1 MPVKDLD
8 FEKFET
14 LFHPINIA
22 FVGATEK
29 SAFGAMLYLSAFKTS
44 KWKDTFYPVN
54 PKYDKILDWKCYK
67 SVLDIPITIHIDT
80 AYISVK
86 TKYIPQVLKE
96 CVDKDIPWVII
107 FSSGFSET
115 GDPAGL
121 TLEKELKQILLKS
134 NTRVVG
140 PNCLGPF
147 NAIDGMAFSFSAKT
161 STPGQV
167 SFMSQSGGHMSQLLD
182 IGYKRDIRFRYGV
195 SFGNQIDLNC
205 IDFLKHYSKDST
217 TQIIAA
223 YLESFGSATGHEFF
237 LELKKTTESKPV
249 IIWKGGYTEDGSR
262 AAFSHTGAIA
272 SDLRLWQSMAKQT
285 GATIVKDNEEF
296 WNTIKTFELLYPKFI
311 PHGRSVG
318 IITPGGGSSVNT
330 TDLFNFHNLKI
341 PELTLDSQKKLSEI
355 LPYENV
361 NVKNPVDLG
370 ALGFVVDVFVK
381 CIEVVVN
388 DPNIDIIVIPL
399 WPHFIYNHVFRQMI
413 KIQKSTKKPFM
424 FCLPSIADSSELAS
438 RFSTVKKTLHKERV
452 LYFFSLRD
460 AARSISLYCNYID
473 FLNSR

>member
-1 MPVKDLD
+1 MAVKDIK
-8 FEKFET
+8 FEKFKT

-22 FVGATEK
+22 FIGASEK
-29 SAFGAMLYLSAFKTS
+29 SALGAMLYLSAFKTS
-44 KWKDTFYPVN
+44 KWKDTFFPVN
-54 PKYDKILDWKCYK
+54 PKYDKILGWKCYR
-67 SVLDIPITIHIDT
+67 SVLDIPYPIDT

-86 TKYIPQVLKE
+86 TKFIPQVLKE
-96 CVDKDIPWVII
+96 CVVKDIPWVVI

-115 GDPAGL
+115 GDLAGL
-121 TLEKELKQILLKS
+121 KLEIELKRILSKS
-134 NTRVVG
+134 NTRVIG

-147 NAIDGMAFSFSAKT
+147 NAAEGMAFSFGAKKNI
-161 STPGQV
+161 PGQV

-205 IDFLKHYSKDST
+205 VDFLKHYQKDT
-217 TQIIAA
+217 ATQVIAA
-223 YLESFGSATGHEFF
+223 YLESFGSTTGHQFF
-237 LELKKTTESKPV
+237 LELKKTTISKPV
-249 IIWKGGYTEDGSR
+249 IIWKGGYTDDGSR

-272 SDLRLWQSMAKQT
+272 SDIRLWHSMAKQT

-296 WNTIKTFELLYPKFI
+296 WNTMKTFELLFPNYI
-311 PHGRSVG
+311 PQSRNVG

-330 TDLFNFHNLKI
+330 TDLFNFHKLKI

-370 ALGFVVDVFVK
+370 AVGFVVDVFVK
-381 CIEVVVN
+381 CIEIVVS

-413 KIQKSTKKPFM
+413 KIQKSTNKPFM
-424 FCLPSIADSSELAS
+424 FCLPSIADSSELAA

-460 AARSISLYCNYID
+460 AAKGISLYCDYIE

>member
-1 MPVKDLD
+1 LAVKDID

-22 FVGATEK
+22 FIGASEK

-54 PKYDKILDWKCYK
+54 PKYDKVLDWECYK
-67 SVLDIPITIHIDT
+67 SVLDIPVHIDT

-96 CVDKDIPWVII
+96 CVEKDIPWVIV
-107 FSSGFSET
+107 FASGFSET

-121 TLEKELKQILLKS
+121 KLEKELNQILSKS
-134 NTRVVG
+134 NTRVIG
-140 PNCLGPF
+140 PNCLGPY
-147 NAIDGMAFSFSAKT
+147 NAAEGMAFSFSAKIN
-161 STPGQV
+161 SPGQV
-167 SFMSQSGGHMSQLLD
+167 SFMSQSGGHMSQLID

-205 IDFLKHYSKDST
+205 VDFLKHYHKDST
-217 TQIIAA
+217 TQVIAA

-237 LELKKTTESKPV
+237 LELKKTTRSKPV

-272 SDLRLWQSMAKQT
+272 SDLRLWHSMAKQT

-296 WNTIKTFELLYPKFI
+296 WNAIKTFELLFPKYI
-311 PHGRSVG
+311 PQGRNVG

-330 TDLFNFHNLKI
+330 TDLFNFHKLKI
-341 PELTLDSQKKLSEI
+341 PECEI

-361 NVKNPVDLG
+361 NMKNPVDLG
-370 ALGFVVDVFVK
+370 ALGFIVDVFVN
-381 CIEVVVN
+381 CIKIVVN

-399 WPHFIYNHVFRQMI
+399 WAHFIYNHVFRQMI
-413 KIQKSTKKPFM
+413 EIQKSTNKPFM
-424 FCLPSIADSSELAS
+424 FCLPSIADSSELANQ
-438 RFSTVKKTLHKERV
+438 FSTVKKKLHEERV

-460 AARSISLYCNYID
+460 AAQSISFYCDYID

>member
-1 MPVKDLD
+1 MPIKDLD
-8 FEKFET
+8 FEKFTT
-14 LFHPINIA
+14 LFNPINIA
-22 FVGATEK
+22 FIGASEK
-29 SAFGAMLYLSAFKTS
+29 SAFGAMLYLTAFKIS

-54 PKYDKILDWKCYK
+54 PKYDKILDWKCYA
-67 SVLDIPITIHIDT
+67 SVLDIPVHIDT

-86 TKYIPQVLKE
+86 TKFIPQVLKE
-96 CVDKDIPWVII
+96 CVLKNIPWVIV

-115 GDPAGL
+115 GDVEGL
-121 TLEKELKQILLKS
+121 KLEKELKQILSNS
-134 NTRVVG
+134 NTRVIG

-147 NAIDGMAFSFSAKT
+147 NAAEGMAFSFSAKT
-161 STPGQV
+161 NSPGQV

-182 IGYKRDIRFRYGV
+182 VGYKRDIRFRYGV

-205 IDFLKHYSKDST
+205 IDFLKYYGNDST
-217 TQIIAA
+217 TQVIAA
-223 YLESFGSATGHEFF
+223 YLESFGSAKGHEFF
-237 LELKKTTESKPV
+237 LELKKITKNKPI
-249 IIWKGGYTEDGSR
+249 IIWKGGYTDDGSR

-272 SDLRLWQSMAKQT
+272 SDLRLWHSMAKQT
-285 GATIVKDNEEF
+285 GATIVRDNEEF
-296 WNTIKTFELLYPKFI
+296 WNTMKTFELLFPKYI
-311 PHGRSVG
+311 PQGKNVG

-341 PELTLDSQKKLSEI
+341 PELTLDSQKKISEI

-381 CIEVVVN
+381 CIEIVVN

-399 WPHFIYNHVFRQMI
+399 WPHFIYNHVFKQMI
-413 KIQKSTKKPFM
+413 QIQKSTNKPFM
-424 FCLPSIADSSELAS
+424 FCLPSIADSSELAA
-438 RFSTVKKTLHKERV
+438 RFSTVRKILHKERV

-460 AARSISLYCNYID
+460 AAKSISLYCDYIE